1 MLKLICLF
9 LSVAISLTANA
20 NQCSDSD
27 SSCVLS
33 AVAPVVDT
41 QNSKQPKEVIVH
53 KIKKDI
59 YPLPTCNDEALISAV
74 KNYIDEFYIK
84 EKQSNVLARRRE
96 YFIKNNLISFSK
108 ENVAFYKKQDKR
120 PVSDIIINLKVNH
133 GVIEENMLLCKNN
146 SKNVEASRLY
156 ILVYP
161 YEQKYK
167 VRVVNLTPQDDI
179 DKENVFIY
187 EM

>member
-1 MLKLICLF
+1 MLKFICLF

-20 NQCSDSD
+20 NQCDDSN
-27 SSCVLS
+27 SCVLS
-33 AVAPVVDT
+33 GDAPVVNT
-41 QNSKQPKEVIVH
+41 SSSNQPKEVIVH

-59 YPLPTCNDEALISAV
+59 YPLPTCNDEALIKAV
-74 KNYIDEFYIK
+74 KNYVDEFYGK

-96 YFIKNNLISFSK
+96 YFIKNNLVSFSK

-146 SKNVEASRLY
+146 SKNIEASRLY

-167 VRVVNLTPQDDI
+167 VQVINLTPQDDI
-179 DKENVFIY
+179 DRENVFIY